1 MIKNAKT
8 TPLGGTLYKCQ
19 MSYRGKTSI
28 YQPRLVVMSGLSAPT
43 ITLLNPSI
51 IVEEPNKVKETCK
64 ASGFPVAK
72 ITWLQNGKQMSTCL
86 KTVSNSCAGQ
96 NYQVIEE
103 NNEDIAS
110 SKSRLIIVS
119 TKFPRDHGNYTCVA
133 TNSEGRG
140 QKTMEVSIYSLPKFD
155 KTKSF
160 WITNQIYCQVSET
173 NPLPKITW
181 QHQTG
186 LCLNINPECKPDDN
200 RWRDIT
206 SSANFVISPGVDVAT
221 AKSTL
226 TMPKDAPSA
235 FFRCLARNARG
246 SSVNSAM
253 SFFASGMDRIKITT
267 SQVEYD
273 EDQTLK
279 VRCVAVCKGTMIGWY
294 KDGQQLSAADPRV
307 NITWAAENDRTWTNL
322 VVERLAVN
330 DSGTYTCRARDCISN
345 QPMNDSKRITVKKV
359 FPPSILAFHNQTVY
373 RKTVAN
379 LHCEISANPVPSVQW
394 YKDNHSLEGEIG
406 ELHRLVSCDSLV
418 QGFYRVKSEV
428 GRLVICKP
436 ENALHTGFYTCIA
449 ANRRGETNATA
460 FLDVLEDPVIVNP
473 NKESQTLSVKLGK
486 PWNITCQATGNPVP
500 TVEWKR
506 ENGNKSMSPK
516 EHSSKGAVLSIDSVS
531 EDDFGVYFCVAV
543 NSKNV
548 AYAYVK
554 LVSADP
560 PPSEQP
566 PQGLKQEIIIALSVV
581 GGLLFLFVIMAIVCC
596 AFFHHQRQQI
606 KEYRSQFFPYFDGH
620 HEIDLNRTL
629 HEQCDNLAYDPVWEF
644 PEERLVLGEV
654 LGSGAF
660 GQVIKAEA
668 IGISDFNPRDKSA
681 ENARRRSK
689 RLRRSSSSRMYQDS
703 KGVPYVKTTVA
714 VKTLKVGATATEFK
728 DLASELKI
736 LIHVGEHKN
745 IVNLLGACT
754 KGDRLLI
761 IMEYAPYGNLLK
773 FLRGKREIYEPT
785 WVTTTNNPEVELTI
799 TNLVVFA
806 YQVSRGMEF
815 LASRK
820 CIHRDLATRNVLVGE
835 DYVIKVADF
844 GLARDVYKSDMYVK
858 ATSAGVL
865 PVKWMALE
873 SLFDRLYTEKSDV
886 WSFGICLWEIFTLGG
901 TPYPGIP
908 TEQLLDFL
916 SDGHR
921 MEQPHNCPLDMYTI
935 MRDCWE
941 KDADRRPTFA
951 LLSERIGRILELH
964 TSKQT
969 SSAYISL
976 SEENRPT
983 RPRHDYYM
991 DPVDSGSTLTHT
1003 GYAGLNRQSSED
1015 IANSP
1020 LPALP
1025 RDVEAEQELEPDE
1038 RQRMLEPAANGSLSG
1053 NESGIGLDDAA
1064 DEMLAA
1070 ELRPLQDASRFA
1082 PNFTGKGK
1090 KKTKSKESVV

>member
-1 MIKNAKT
+1 
-8 TPLGGTLYKCQ
+8 
-19 MSYRGKTSI
+19 
-28 YQPRLVVMSGLSAPT
+28 MSGLSAPT

-51 IVEEPNKVKETCK
+51 TVNEPNKMKERCE

-72 ITWLQNGKQMSTCL
+72 ITWLQNGKQMSPCL
-86 KTVSNSCAGQ
+86 KNASNSCVGQ
-96 NYQVIEE
+96 NYQVIEG
-103 NNEDIAS
+103 NNEDIAL

-119 TKFPRDHGNYTCVA
+119 TMFPRDNGNYTCVA
-133 TNSEGRG
+133 TNSEGRD
-140 QKTMEVSIYSLPKFD
+140 QKTIEVSIYTLPKFD

-206 SSANFVISPGVDVAT
+206 KSANFVISPGVDVAT

-253 SFFASGMDRIKITT
+253 SFFASGMDRLKITT
-267 SQVEYD
+267 SQEEYN

-294 KDGQQLSAADPRV
+294 KDGRQLSSAADPRV

-330 DSGTYTCRARDCISN
+330 DSGPI
-345 QPMNDSKRITVKKV
+345 QV
-359 FPPSILAFHNQTVY
+359 FPPSILAFLNQTVY
-373 RKTVAN
+373 HKTVAN

-394 YKDNHSLEGEIG
+394 YKDNHSLEVEIG
-406 ELHRLVSCDSLV
+406 ELHR
-418 QGFYRVKSEV
+418 
-428 GRLVICKP
+428 
-436 ENALHTGFYTCIA
+436 
-449 ANRRGETNATA
+449 RGKTNATA

-506 ENGNKSMSPK
+506 ENGNKSMTPK

-531 EDDFGVYFCVAV
+531 EDDLGIYFCVAV

-581 GGLLFLFVIMAIVCC
+581 GGLLFLFVILAIVCC

-606 KEYRSQFFPYFDGH
+606 KEYRSQFFPYIDGH

-689 RLRRSSSSRMYQDS
+689 RLRRSSSSKMYQDS

-941 KDADRRPTFA
+941 QNAERRPTF
-951 LLSERIGRILELH
+951 LQLSERIGRILELH
-964 TSKQT
+964 ASKQT

-991 DPVDSGSTLTHT
+991 DPVDSGFTLTHS

-1025 RDVEAEQELEPDE
+1025 RDAEAEQELEPDE

-1053 NESGIGLDDAA
+1053 NESGIGLDEAA
-1064 DEMLAA
+1064 DEMPAVA
-1070 ELRPLQDASRFA
+1070 ELRPLRDPLEIRAKLYRER
-1082 PNFTGKGK
+1082 
-1090 KKTKSKESVV
+1090 KENN